1 MHEHHLR
8 SLLFLIPDFFR
19 SASDLTSQLAA
30 TRAEL
35 ATLQE
40 RYDALRA
47 DRDRLAQTLAENMKK
62 WKRFKRWIFT
72 AKVKVPSKS
81 DHDQISACSS
91 STPALQQQSAVKM
104 LETPMTP
111 MSSSFFI
118 SVMRGWQSANF
129 IQSLDQ
135 LALVQSPPR
144 PSPQVH
150 GEAPSHRTS
159 IYLTPRGA
167 FFEPS

>member
-1 MHEHHLR
+1 M
-8 SLLFLIPDFFR
+8 SLISGSFFFFISDFFR

-30 TRAEL
+30 AHAEL

-72 AKVKVPSKS
+72 AKVKVPSKPNH
-81 DHDQISACSS
+81 DHKRACSSS
-91 STPALQQQSAVKM
+91 STPALQQQSMVKM

-111 MSSSFFI
+111 MSLSLPFFI
-118 SVMRGWQSANF
+118 SVMHGWQF
-129 IQSLDQ
+129 C
-135 LALVQSPPR
+135 
-144 PSPQVH
+144 
-150 GEAPSHRTS
+150 
-159 IYLTPRGA
+159 
-167 FFEPS
+167 